1 MILNL
6 FSGNSKQSMFYQN
19 TLLFVYKKD
28 GNMRF
33 KIMFGTTFIIL
44 LYLLFYPR
52 TTYLNKYDKSITVD
66 YSNFKLDD
74 NCDWKFKLDNDNIK
88 LSKSYDNKWVFSVN
102 NSGKTRLTFKC
113 NNEKNNY
120 EIVYILKVE
129 KNKIYW
135 ISGDAKGLLDFPNLY

>member
-1 MILNL
+1 
-6 FSGNSKQSMFYQN
+6 MFYQN

-52 TTYLNKYDKSITVD
+52 TTYLNKYDESITVD

>member
-6 FSGNSKQSMFYQN
+6 FSGNSEQSMFYQN

-66 YSNFKLDD
+66 YSNFKLED

-120 EIVYILKVE
+120 EIVYILKVK

-135 ISGDAKGLLDFPNLY
+135 ISGDAKRLFDFHNLY

>member
-6 FSGNSKQSMFYQN
+6 FSGNSEQSMFYQN

-66 YSNFKLDD
+66 YSNF
-74 NCDWKFKLDNDNIK
+74 I
-88 LSKSYDNKWVFSVN
+88 SHIVFDIFVIIN
-102 NSGKTRLTFKC
+102 Q
-113 NNEKNNY
+113 
-120 EIVYILKVE
+120 
-129 KNKIYW
+129 
-135 ISGDAKGLLDFPNLY
+135 LYVFN

>member
-6 FSGNSKQSMFYQN
+6 FSGNSEQSMFYQN

-66 YSNFKLDD
+66 YSNF
-74 NCDWKFKLDNDNIK
+74 
-88 LSKSYDNKWVFSVN
+88 
-102 NSGKTRLTFKC
+102 
-113 NNEKNNY
+113 
-120 EIVYILKVE
+120 
-129 KNKIYW
+129 
-135 ISGDAKGLLDFPNLY
+135 IS

>member
-1 MILNL
+1 
-6 FSGNSKQSMFYQN
+6 MFYQN

-33 KIMFGTTFIIL
+33 RIMFGTTFIIL

-52 TTYLNKYDKSITVD
+52 TTYLSKYDKSITVD
-66 YSNFKLDD
+66 YSNFKLED

-88 LSKSYDNKWVFSVN
+88 LSKSYNNKWVFSVN

-120 EIVYILKVE
+120 EIAYILKVK

-135 ISGDAKGLLDFPNLY
+135 ISGDAKRLLDFPNLY

>member
-6 FSGNSKQSMFYQN
+6 FSGNSEQSMFYQN

-52 TTYLNKYDKSITVD
+52 TTYLNKYDESITVD

>member
-6 FSGNSKQSMFYQN
+6 FSGNSEQSMFYQN

-135 ISGDAKGLLDFPNLY
+135 ISGEAKGLLDFPNLY

>member
-6 FSGNSKQSMFYQN
+6 FLGNSEQSMFYQN

-113 NNEKNNY
+113 NNEKNIY